1 MTRID
6 YYELLGVSRDVD
18 AAELK
23 RAFRKKAMQYHPD
36 RNPGDA
42 EAEAKFKEL
51 NEAYEILKDPDKRAA
66 YDRYGHAA
74 FDGPGGA
81 GGFGGR
87 QAHGFDFSDIFED
100 IFGDFMGGQRGP
112 GGGRRGDD
120 LRYNLEITLEDAY
133 FGKDVEITVP
143 SMAPCDECGGEG
155 TAPGTEPTM
164 CTTCHGRGKI
174 RAQQGFFTIERS
186 CPVCNGAGMVIED
199 PCTRCQGRGRVH
211 REKKLSVKIPAG
223 IEDGTRI
230 RLAGEGEA
238 GMHGAPA
245 GDLYIFISIAPHRVF
260 RREGAHIHCR
270 VPIPMTVAAL
280 GGPIE
285 VPTLGSGKAR
295 VQIPAGTQTGRQIRL
310 KGKGMPVLH
319 GHDHGDMYIEV
330 VVETPVNL
338 TKRQRELLREFGEE
352 SGERNN
358 PESTGFFQRVKE
370 LWDDLTE

>member
-1 MTRID
+1 MARID
-6 YYELLGVSRDVD
+6 YYELLGVARDVD

-51 NEAYEILKDPDKRAA
+51 NEAYEVLKDPDKRAA

-74 FDGPGGA
+74 FDGPGGGA
-81 GGFGGR
+81 GGFGAG
-87 QAHGFDFSDIFED
+87 QGHGFDFSDIFED
-100 IFGDFMGGQRGP
+100 IFGDFMGGQRG
-112 GGGRRGDD
+112 GGRRGGD

-133 FGKDVEITVP
+133 FGKEVEITVP

-155 TAPGTEPTM
+155 TAPGSSPST

-199 PCTRCQGRGRVH
+199 PCKKCQGRGQVH

-230 RLAGEGEA
+230 RLAGEGEP
-238 GMHGAPA
+238 GMRGAPA
-245 GDLYIFISIAPHRVF
+245 GDLYIFISVAPHRMF

-295 VQIPAGTQTGRQIRL
+295 IQIPAGTQTGRQIRL

>member
-1 MTRID
+1 MARID
-6 YYELLGVSRDVD
+6 YYELLGVARDVD

-51 NEAYEILKDPDKRAA
+51 NEAYEVLKDPDKRAA

-74 FDGPGGA
+74 FDGPGGGA
-81 GGFGGR
+81 GGFGAG
-87 QAHGFDFSDIFED
+87 QGHGFDFSDIFED
-100 IFGDFMGGQRGP
+100 IFGDFMGGQRG
-112 GGGRRGDD
+112 GGRRGGD

-133 FGKDVEITVP
+133 FGKEVEITVP

-155 TAPGTEPTM
+155 TAPGSSPST
-164 CTTCHGRGKI
+164 CITCHGRGKI

-199 PCTRCQGRGRVH
+199 PCKKCQGRGQVH

-230 RLAGEGEA
+230 RLAGEGEP
-238 GMHGAPA
+238 GMRGAPA
-245 GDLYIFISIAPHRVF
+245 GDLYIFISVAPHRMF

-295 VQIPAGTQTGRQIRL
+295 IQIPAGTQTGRQIRL

>member
-1 MTRID
+1 MARID
-6 YYELLGVSRDVD
+6 YYELLGVARDVD

-51 NEAYEILKDPDKRAA
+51 NEAYEVLKDPDKRAA

-74 FDGPGGA
+74 FDGPGGGA
-81 GGFGGR
+81 GGFGAG
-87 QAHGFDFSDIFED
+87 QGHGFDFSDIFED
-100 IFGDFMGGQRGP
+100 IFGDFMGGQRG
-112 GGGRRGDD
+112 GGRRGGD

-155 TAPGTEPTM
+155 TAPGTSPST

-199 PCTRCQGRGRVH
+199 PCKKCQGRGQVH

-230 RLAGEGEA
+230 RLAGEGEP

-245 GDLYIFISIAPHRVF
+245 GDLYIFISVAPHRMF

-295 VQIPAGTQTGRQIRL
+295 IQIPAGTQTGRQIRL